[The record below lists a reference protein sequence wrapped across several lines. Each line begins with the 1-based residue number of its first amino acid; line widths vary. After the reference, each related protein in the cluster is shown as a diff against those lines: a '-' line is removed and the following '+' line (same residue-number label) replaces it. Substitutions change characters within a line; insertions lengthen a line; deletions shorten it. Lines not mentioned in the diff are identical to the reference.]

1 MPHPAFERVVADA
14 LPRPSDLVYRGP
26 PFWSRLW
33 AWLAYLN
40 ARRLESRARRAQM
53 AELRGKSE
61 AMLRDLAVDRSE
73 IESIDAETSG
83 AAASTRQ
90 RIVARTL
97 ARARRH
103 GQP

>member
-1 MPHPAFERVVADA
+1 MYHSAIERVVADV
-14 LPRPSDLVYRGP
+14 LPRASDLAYRGP
-26 PFWSRLW
+26 PLWSRLR
-33 AWLAYLN
+33 AWLADLN

-53 AELRGKSE
+53 AELRGMSD

-90 RIVARTL
+90 RIVARDL
-97 ARARRH
+97 VRARCH
-103 GQP
+103 GQA

>member
-1 MPHPAFERVVADA
+1 MSHSAIERVVADA
-14 LPRPSDLVYRGP
+14 LPRASDIAYRGP
-26 PFWSRLW
+26 PPWSRLW
-33 AWLAYLN
+33 AWLADLK

-53 AELRGKSE
+53 AELRGMSE

-73 IESIDAETSG
+73 IESIAAETSG

-90 RIVARTL
+90 RIAARDL
-97 ARARRH
+97 ARARWH